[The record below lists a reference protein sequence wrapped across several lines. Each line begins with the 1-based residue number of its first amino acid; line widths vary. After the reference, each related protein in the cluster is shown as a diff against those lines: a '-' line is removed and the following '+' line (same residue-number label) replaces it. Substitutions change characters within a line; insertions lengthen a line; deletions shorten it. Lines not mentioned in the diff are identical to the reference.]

1 MERGQAPS
9 SHASKQAVYL
19 VILAW
24 GYVVVMMALA
34 EAMSP
39 QGTLLGAFFTLLL
52 YGVGPMAL
60 VIYLMGTPLRRKAR
74 RQQEAAEAAE
84 AAARASAQQTPD
96 APVSATESTRSHPP
110 DGRNQAPAA
119 AEDARIAPV
128 GKEP

>member
-1 MERGQAPS
+1 M
-9 SHASKQAVYL
+9 YL

-39 QGTLLGAFFTLLL
+39 NGTLLGAFFTLLL

-60 VIYLMGTPLRRKAR
+60 VVYLMGTPLRRKAR
-74 RQQEAAEAAE
+74 RRQEAAETAA
-84 AAARASAQQTPD
+84 SGTPD
-96 APVSATESTRSHPP
+96 GGAE
-110 DGRNQAPAA
+110 PAA
-119 AEDARIAPV
+119 AAEHTRVPPV